1 MTKFQTA
8 LDALI
13 LWLAEAHRFRRH
25 RPPPSFPRRRESGPL
40 DSGNIQRL
48 SESLVMVGWAS
59 AHRFRRHQMP
69 CRASDGIRGLVG

>member
-1 MTKFQTA
+1 MAEITKSRDDGA
-8 LDALI
+8 SA
-13 LWLAEAHRFRRH
+13 R
-25 RPPPSFPRRRESGPL
+25 PSFPRRRESGPL